1 MGNDRANRFEHWA
14 SLAFIAGGLLMM
26 LLWVIYTT
34 VHGPTSYDETRPVL
48 GRTTLFW
55 GMLLSAPPNL
65 LVAMGLILL
74 HPHLAQGASRL
85 ARTGYTLALI
95 GLLVPAVIDLIIGAI
110 GPPFLMPVL
119 GAGMILLALGSRNN
133 ARISRQSFNLLMLI
147 GIFQVIAF
155 ALALIPL
162 EVSDPFGG
170 YRVYG
175 VFAHFLTG
183 ISWIALGVEF
193 WKTPVFIAIKPA
205 QN

>member
-1 MGNDRANRFEHWA
+1 MENDRANRFERWA

-26 LLWVIYTT
+26 VLWVIYTT

-65 LVAMGLILL
+65 LVALGLVLL
-74 HPHLAQGASRL
+74 RPRLAQGASRM

-110 GPPFLMPVL
+110 GPPFFVPVL
-119 GAGMILLALGSRNN
+119 GAGLILLALGSRNN
-133 ARISRQSFNLLMLI
+133 SRISRQSLNLLMLI

-183 ISWIALGVEF
+183 IGWVVLGAGL
-193 WKTPVFIAIKPA
+193 WNRPA
-205 QN
+205 GVTIETVPN